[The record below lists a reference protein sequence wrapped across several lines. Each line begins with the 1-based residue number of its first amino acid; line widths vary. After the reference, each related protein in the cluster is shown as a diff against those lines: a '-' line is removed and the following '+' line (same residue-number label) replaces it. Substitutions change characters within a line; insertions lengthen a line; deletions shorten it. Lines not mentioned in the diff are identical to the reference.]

1 MILVLGTVKLAPD
14 RLEAARPA
22 MHTMVEASRA
32 EPGCIAYGYAQD
44 VLDPETIH
52 VVEKWRD
59 RDALKAHFVT
69 PHMAE
74 WRRAMGGLGLSGRDL
89 RIYETDEGEPI

>member
-1 MILVLGTVKLAPD
+1 MILVLGTVKLSLD
-14 RLEAARPA
+14 RLEGARVA
-22 MHTMVEASRA
+22 MERMVGASRA
-32 EPGCIAYGYAQD
+32 EPGCIAYAYAQD

-59 RDALKAHFVT
+59 RQALTDHFAT

-74 WRRAMGGLGLSGRDL
+74 WRGVMGSLGLSGRDL
-89 RIYETDEGEPI
+89 KVFESDDGSPI

>member
-14 RLEAARPA
+14 KLEAARPA
-22 MHTMVEASRA
+22 MRRMVEASRA

-44 VLDPETIH
+44 VLDAEIIH

>member
-1 MILVLGTVKLAPD
+1 MILVLGTVRLAPD
-14 RLEAARPA
+14 KLEAARPA
-22 MHTMVEASRA
+22 MRKMVEASRA

-59 RDALKAHFVT
+59 RGALKAHFAT
-69 PHMAE
+69 EHMAE
-74 WRRAMGGLGLSGRDL
+74 WRGVMGALGLSGRDL
-89 RIYETDEGEPI
+89 RIFETGEGEQI

>member
-1 MILVLGTVKLAPD
+1 MILVLGTAKLAPD
-14 RLEAARPA
+14 KLESARPA
-22 MHTMVEASRA
+22 MRTMVEASRA

-44 VLDPETIH
+44 VLDAETIH

-59 RDALKAHFVT
+59 REALEAHFAT

-74 WRRAMGGLGLSGRDL
+74 WRGVMGALGLSGRDL
-89 RIYETDEGEPI
+89 RIFESDEGTPI